1 MAREVTVLER
11 SLNLNHSQNPVQE
24 LSIEELAGW
33 VPWQEIFKN
42 LKSLSLILHGFGFGF
57 D

>member
-1 MAREVTVLER
+1 MARKVTVLEW
-11 SLNLNHSQNPVQE
+11 SLDSDHSENPVQE